1 MYSNS
6 KLKSITLEK
15 FLTLKNNKNIY
26 YKDLLISSFF
36 TYTFI
41 KYYIDN
47 NLFDS
52 AKKIFSVSNL
62 QSSFYRN
69 RINPILDLSYDS
81 ILFNPSNNDLNFNN
95 ILMQEAFNNNKEIYY
110 YVYNEY
116 YELCSNIQNTIVNIY
131 NICTHKTICMYYYY
145 AIIYIIMLIIIIYY
159 FIINYL
165 K

>member
-1 MYSNS
+1 M
-6 KLKSITLEK
+6 KV
-15 FLTLKNNKNIY
+15 LTANYLGKNNKNIY

-69 RINPILDLSYDS
+69 RINPISDLSYDS
-81 ILFNPSNNDLNFNN
+81 ILFNPSNYDLNFNN
-95 ILMQEAFNNNKEIYY
+95 ILIQKAFNNNKEI
-110 YVYNEY
+110 
-116 YELCSNIQNTIVNIY
+116 
-131 NICTHKTICMYYYY
+131 
-145 AIIYIIMLIIIIYY
+145 
-159 FIINYL
+159 
-165 K
+165 